1 MSEYLIEIKNLN
13 FSYPSGP
20 VVFKNASLKLEKG
33 KKVGLIGPNGS
44 GKSTLL
50 YIIMGLI
57 KPESG
62 EIKIFGKVRRTEK
75 DFYEVRRRIG
85 LLFQDSD
92 DQLFSP
98 TVLEDV
104 AFGPLNLGKKPEE
117 AKKIATEVLD
127 KLGLFGY
134 EMKVPYRLSGGE
146 KKLCALATVLAMEP
160 EYFLFDEPTAELDE
174 EHRARF
180 ASILKTFSSYLIVSH
195 DRELIKSLTDQWF
208 YVADGKIRHVE
219 AIESLKI

>member
-1 MSEYLIEIKNLN
+1 MNDHLIDIEEID

-20 VVFKNASLKLEKG
+20 EVFRKATLNLKRG
-33 KKVGLIGPNGS
+33 RKVGLIGPNGS

-50 YIIMGLI
+50 YLIMGLM
-57 KPESG
+57 KPTDG
-62 EIKIFGKVRRTEK
+62 RIRIFGKERKTEK
-75 DFYEVRRRIG
+75 DFRDVRRRIG

-117 AKKIATEVLD
+117 ARKIAVDVLD
-127 KLGLFGY
+127 KLGLSGY
-134 EMKVPYRLSGGE
+134 ETKVPYKLSGGE

-174 EHRARF
+174 EHRERF
-180 ASILKTFSSYLIVSH
+180 IRIIKTFPSYLIVSH
-195 DRELIKSLTDQWF
+195 DRELIKTLTDQWF
-208 YVADGKIRHVE
+208 YVADGKIRKVE
-219 AIESLKI
+219 DIKELKI